1 MPVRQPKVAGAW
13 RWQAMSDVR
22 TGFLDAI
29 GNTPLIRL
37 RMPSEATGC
46 EIYGK
51 AEFLNPGGSIKDRAA
66 LAMINDAERCGKLGP
81 GGVIVEGTA
90 GNVGIGIALV
100 ANARGY
106 RSVIVMPDT
115 QSQEKKDML
124 RLCGADLRLVPAV
137 AYSNPGHYA
146 RYSGQLAEELGAFWA
161 NQFDNV
167 ANREGHYRTT
177 GPEIWQQTDGRI
189 DGFTCA
195 VGSGGTLGGIA
206 RALKERNPGI
216 KIALSDP
223 MGPLSQLVH
232 QRRTDDGGR
241 LHHRR
246 DRQVRVTRNL
256 EGTPIDTA
264 YQITDEEALPVLFD
278 LIEHEGLVLG
288 GSSAINIVGAMR
300 LARDLGPGKTI
311 VTILADGGQRYQSKL
326 FNPEFL
332 RKKICPCHAGCAS
345 EPPAA
350 GLLPA
355 HARPRAHDFRERAM
369 SLLSASSSLCTAR
382 AASRSILR

>member
-1 MPVRQPKVAGAW
+1 MNNVR
-13 RWQAMSDVR
+13 S
-22 TGFLDAI
+22 GFLDSI

-37 RMPSEATGC
+37 RGPSEATGC

-66 LAMINDAERCGKLGP
+66 LAMIDDAERRGKLKP

-137 AYSNPGHYA
+137 PYANPGHYA

-167 ANREGHYRTT
+167 ANRDGHYRTT
-177 GPEIWQQTDGRI
+177 GPEIWAQTNGKI

-195 VGSGGTLGGIA
+195 VGSGGTLGGVA
-206 RALKERNPGI
+206 RALKERNPAI
-216 KIALSDP
+216 RIALTDP
-223 MGPLSQLVH
+223 MGAALYNWFIKGELTSEGNSIMEGIGQI
-232 QRRTDDGGR
+232 
-241 LHHRR
+241 
-246 DRQVRVTRNL
+246 RVTANL
-256 EGTPIDTA
+256 EGAPIDAA
-264 YQITDEEALPVLFD
+264 YQVTDEEALPVLFD

-326 FNPEFL
+326 FNPDFL
-332 RKKICPCHAGCAS
+332 RTKN
-345 EPPAA
+345 
-350 GLLPA
+350 LPV
-355 HARPRAHDFRERAM
+355 PQW
-369 SLLSASSSLCTAR
+369 LS
-382 AASRSILR
+382 

>member
-1 MPVRQPKVAGAW
+1 MNVR
-13 RWQAMSDVR
+13 S
-22 TGFLDAI
+22 GFLESI

-37 RMPSEATGC
+37 RTASDITGC
-46 EIYGK
+46 DIYGK

-66 LAMINDAERCGKLGP
+66 LAIINDAEQRGQLKP

-124 RLCGADLRLVPAV
+124 QLCGADLRLIPAV
-137 AYSNPGHYA
+137 PYSNPGHDA
-146 RYSGQLAEELGAFWA
+146 RYSGRLAEELGAFWA

-167 ANREGHYRTT
+167 ANRDGHYRTT
-177 GPEIWQQTDGRI
+177 GPEIWEQTDGKV

-206 RALKERNPGI
+206 RALKERNPGV

-223 MGPLSQLVH
+223 MGAALYNWFTRGELTTEGESITEGIGQA
-232 QRRTDDGGR
+232 
-241 LHHRR
+241 
-246 DRQVRVTRNL
+246 RVTKNL
-256 EGTPIDTA
+256 EGTPIDMA

-326 FNPEFL
+326 FNPDFL
-332 RKKICPCHAGCAS
+332 RKKNLPL
-345 EPPAA
+345 PPW
-350 GLLPA
+350 
-355 HARPRAHDFRERAM
+355 M
-369 SLLSASSSLCTAR
+369 K
-382 AASRSILR
+382 